1 MNVKLAYDKGPP
13 TRVRCGVGSYI
24 GARLDVA
31 IGRNPRLLSV
41 PDRLYLDHA
50 ATTPV
55 LPEAQAAVA
64 RAFEKWANPSS
75 PHAEGRAAR
84 ALLEEARSAIADVLG
99 WRHDVIFTSGASEA
113 IEIAAARARLAG
125 RANGATEHP
134 IVPHA
139 FGPTSKVIPVSSDGL
154 IDEDALDRILSH
166 GPALVAIQQVNNETG
181 VIQPLDRV
189 AEKIAAA
196 GSLLLSDCAQS
207 AGKMALPNAD
217 FIAACAHKLGGPP
230 GVGVLLVKD
239 LATLEAVGGQE
250 KGYRRGTQDVPAAL
264 GFAAALAAR
273 PYHMERLG
281 NLRARLEDAVKG
293 TGGVVIAEQAPRIPT
308 IGAISL
314 PGGSSASLL
323 VQLDLAGIAV
333 SSGSACS
340 SGKMKASDV
349 LAAMNVPQDVA
360 GAFIR
365 VSFGPHTREADVDRF
380 IAEWRRISERAGRA
394 VA

>member
-1 MNVKLAYDKGPP
+1 
-13 TRVRCGVGSYI
+13 
-24 GARLDVA
+24 
-31 IGRNPRLLSV
+31 
-41 PDRLYLDHA
+41 
-50 ATTPV
+50 
-55 LPEAQAAVA
+55 
-64 RAFEKWANPSS
+64 
-75 PHAEGRAAR
+75 
-84 ALLEEARSAIADVLG
+84 
-99 WRHDVIFTSGASEA
+99 
-113 IEIAAARARLAG
+113 
-125 RANGATEHP
+125 
-134 IVPHA
+134 
-139 FGPTSKVIPVSSDGL
+139 
-154 IDEDALDRILSH
+154 
-166 GPALVAIQQVNNETG
+166 
-181 VIQPLDRV
+181 
-189 AEKIAAA
+189 
-196 GSLLLSDCAQS
+196 
-207 AGKMALPNAD
+207 
-217 FIAACAHKLGGPP
+217 
-230 GVGVLLVKD
+230 
-239 LATLEAVGGQE
+239 
-250 KGYRRGTQDVPAAL
+250 
-264 GFAAALAAR
+264 
-273 PYHMERLG
+273 MERLG